1 MELPPW
7 YSVAVHPWNSPMPR
21 FHQEQEQH
29 DELITAIG
37 RAAHLIANAIKDS
50 AMSEAQALADLS
62 TAVTNLGTAI
72 TAEIA
77 ALQAALAANVPPV
90 DNSPAIETAVTNLNN
105 LAASLTASIPVPTP
119 PPVTPA
125 PTPAP

>member
-1 MELPPW
+1 
-7 YSVAVHPWNSPMPR
+7 MPR

-37 RAAHLIANAIKDS
+37 RAAHLIANAIKEA
-50 AMSEAQALADLS
+50 AMSETQALADLS
-62 TAVTNLGTAI
+62 AAITSIGTAI

-77 ALQAALAANVPPV
+77 ALQAALAAATPPV
-90 DNSPAIETAVTNLNN
+90 DNSPAIEAAVTNLNS

-119 PPVTPA
+119 PPA